1 MTPPLQSDFFSAE
14 NGAERLI
21 PANNEHPARR
31 KPVGGLMSPPYAHEL
46 TAHKLR
52 FIHFPTRKRPPGE
65 PEVLRALFILA

>member
-21 PANNEHPARR
+21 RANNEHPARR

-46 TAHKLR
+46 TAR
-52 FIHFPTRKRPPGE
+52 QTEIYPFPHTQKTSG
-65 PEVLRALFILA
+65 